1 MQLGEIQIDRILEMV
16 TPFMTPM
23 AMFPDST
30 PDDLAKHRHWLE
42 PWALDPVTGKIII
55 TIQTYVIRTPHH
67 TILVDTCL
75 GCGKTNPYF
84 PDWHMRTDRSW
95 YESLRAQGLHP
106 EQVDYVFCTHLHS
119 DHCGWNTQR
128 VDGRWVPTFPNAT
141 YIIAE
146 KELQHVASTNTPA
159 YQESVLPCVE
169 ACQVKSVGADFALDD
184 NVWLE
189 ATHGHTP
196 GHVAVHLKS
205 GQQRAVLCGDLIHSP
220 LQCHYPQ
227 WRYWIDSDPQQAIA
241 TRTRFLQEQC
251 AERRLM
257 LTAHFPRS
265 SLGYVEAERDAF
277 RFRFID
283 W

>member
-1 MQLGEIQIDRILEMV
+1 MQLGDIQIDRILELE
-16 TPFMTPM
+16 TPFMSPA

-30 PDDLAKHRHWLE
+30 PEDLAQHRHWLE
-42 PWALDPVTGKIII
+42 PWALDPRSGKLVIN
-55 TIQTYVIRTPHH
+55 IQTYLIRTPRH
-67 TILVDTCL
+67 TLLVDTCL

-84 PDWHMRTDRSW
+84 AEWHMRSDRSW
-95 YESLRAQGLHP
+95 YTALAAKGIAP

-141 YIIAE
+141 YIMAE
-146 KELQHVASTNTPA
+146 KELKHAAAAMTPA
-159 YQESVLPCVE
+159 YQESVLPCIE
-169 ACQVKSVGADFALDD
+169 AGQVKAVAADFALDD
-184 NVWLE
+184 QVWLE
-189 ATHGHTP
+189 AAHGHTP

-220 LQCHYPQ
+220 LQCHFPR
-227 WRYWIDSDPQQAIA
+227 WRYWIDSDAQQAIA
-241 TRTRFLQEQC
+241 TRVRFLQEQC
-251 AERRLM
+251 AERRLV

-265 SLGYVEAERDAF
+265 SAGYVETERDVF
-277 RFRFID
+277 RFRFVE